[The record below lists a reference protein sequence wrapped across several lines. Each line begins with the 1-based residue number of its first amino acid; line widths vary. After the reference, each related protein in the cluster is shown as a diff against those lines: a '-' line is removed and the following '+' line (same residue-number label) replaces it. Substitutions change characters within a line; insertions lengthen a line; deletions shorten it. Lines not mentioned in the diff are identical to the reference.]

1 MIDKINKIKKKIKD
15 KLSYSILKDEKI
27 DYFNQPCPENKASL
41 WSLLT
46 FGWTQR
52 MLMTGY
58 FRGPIGMND
67 INDLPEDVKVQTTTP
82 LLDNIDYNGSKWP
95 LIKHIYTH
103 FVTKNKKSIFIEIT
117 CAIFS
122 ILSPLCLKYFI
133 NYIQSDEEEKTFLVG
148 LGFCVLLF
156 VGTFSYTFSSQFLY
170 WWGMRTSLHVRGALT
185 QRIYEKMLRL
195 SSSGGKKYNSGSIM
209 NMIST
214 DIGLFADFFWIAHLE
229 IIIFPFQI
237 TALLALLCW
246 IVGWSGLV
254 GFGVMIISLPINT
267 FFGSQM
273 SKNLMLSLGF
283 SDTRCNLTSEFIN
296 GIRFLKLYAWEKL
309 FLDRIEEQRRLQL
322 KYLYRRTIFSIFEK
336 MLSQST
342 NAVVLVST
350 FAVYSIH
357 NEITLSVA
365 FTAITIFV
373 NLRQPIM
380 RLPEAIHNLLSLIPS
395 AKRIE
400 SFFQLPEIQV
410 QPFIN
415 YNNKTN
421 NEDIIIDNGTFDWN
435 QDENENENENE
446 DHNIT
451 TTKKSKNQMKKRL
464 IEKNEDDYN
473 NDEDVNNDDNNI
485 NNYES
490 YLLNKINFKAPAGK
504 LTIICGVVGSGKS
517 SLVNGLIGEIYRV
530 NGKVNMPGKISF
542 TTQQS
547 FLISTSL
554 RENILF
560 GNTMDLERYKKVIEA
575 CCLTADL
582 LQLSGKDL
590 TEIGERGINLSGGQ
604 KQRISLAR
612 ALYADSDCYILD
624 EPLSAVDPEVATHLF
639 NHCIQGMM
647 KDKTRILVTHQLQ
660 FIPSADHIIVV
671 DNGKLVQ
678 GTYQELKSNGIDFES
693 IMKTKKLNIENQNNN
708 DETNTNNNNEPILIE
723 ENEMKKSTSLIESSK
738 LINIDEIISDRHDPN
753 LIEKAKLLVKEDKSE
768 GAIGLN
774 VYKEYF
780 SHGSSSFFFIATCI
794 VYFFSQAI
802 FQMTDFWLSAWS
814 QHKIKDKSDSFY
826 ILYYVLFISIFI
838 ITLLIRYFMLAHVT
852 FSASKNLHTSLLNAV
867 GFAGCQFF
875 DTNPSG
881 RILNRFSKDIAEVDL
896 LLYDLYSDVLYCGS
910 TVIFA
915 ICVMIYISPLISI
928 PFLLLVI
935 VYNIIKSI
943 YVASSRD
950 MKRYESITRS
960 PIFSLLQESYN
971 GLITIRSYQQQKRFI
986 SMMQNHNNINLRL
999 FYYSFSIHRWIGVR
1013 LELISALVVFL
1024 AAFFSLFNSNTGFS
1038 VLSVTTALSMC
1049 TYLNWAVRQFVE
1061 LEVKMNSVERIKS
1074 YIHTPKEG
1082 NRYTIDF
1089 NHERDEED
1097 DETMIK
1103 LDEKWPTKGEIE
1115 FKNVEI
1121 KYRPT
1126 ADPSLKNLSFKIN
1139 SNDHIGIVGR
1149 TGAGKS
1155 TVGISLFRMVECSKG
1170 SIFIDGIDISKIGL
1184 HELRSSLGIVPQDPF
1199 IFSGSIRLNIDP
1211 FNKYTDNEIWVA
1223 LEKVKLKSTI
1233 SSMPLKLETMI
1244 EEGGDGLSFGQKQL
1258 LCLSRTILKNS
1269 KVVLMDEATSGIDY
1283 VTSDLIKQTLL
1294 ENFNDCTMLTIAH
1307 RLDTIIDST
1316 KIAVVDKGELVEYD
1330 TPMNLINTKN
1340 SKFSK
1345 LVKYQTDFHKENEK
1359 NF

>member
-1 MIDKINKIKKKIKD
+1 
-15 KLSYSILKDEKI
+15 
-27 DYFNQPCPENKASL
+27 
-41 WSLLT
+41 
-46 FGWTQR
+46 
-52 MLMTGY
+52 
-58 FRGPIGMND
+58 
-67 INDLPEDVKVQTTTP
+67 
-82 LLDNIDYNGSKWP
+82 
-95 LIKHIYTH
+95 
-103 FVTKNKKSIFIEIT
+103 
-117 CAIFS
+117 
-122 ILSPLCLKYFI
+122 
-133 NYIQSDEEEKTFLVG
+133 
-148 LGFCVLLF
+148 
-156 VGTFSYTFSSQFLY
+156 
-170 WWGMRTSLHVRGALT
+170 MRTSLHVRGALS
-185 QRIYEKMLRL
+185 QRIYEKMLKL

-214 DIGLFADFFWIAHLE
+214 DISLFADFFWIGHLE

-267 FFGSQM
+267 FFGSKM
-273 SKNLMLSLGF
+273 SKNLMLSLGY
-283 SDTRCNLTSEFIN
+283 SDSRCNLTSEFIN

-322 KYLYRRTIFSIFEK
+322 KYLYKRVIFAIFEK
-336 MLSQST
+336 MLSQTT

-350 FAVYSIH
+350 FSVYSIH

-380 RLPEAIHNLLSLIPS
+380 RFPEAIHNLLSLIPS
-395 AKRIE
+395 SKRIE
-400 SFFQLPEIQV
+400 SFLQLPEIQI

-415 YNNKTN
+415 YNNN
-421 NEDIIIDNGTFDWN
+421 SIYDDISIDNATFDWN
-435 QDENENENENE
+435 QDNDDDEQNDQGYEKNSKKNNE
-446 DHNIT
+446 I
-451 TTKKSKNQMKKRL
+451 KKRL
-464 IEKNEDDYN
+464 IEKSEEEYENNNNNNEIEISITRDDK
-473 NDEDVNNDDNNI
+473 
-485 NNYES
+485 ES
-490 YLLNKINFKAPAGK
+490 YLLNNINFKAPAGK
-504 LTIICGVVGSGKS
+504 LTIICGVVGSGKT

-530 NGKVNMPGKISF
+530 SGRVNMPNQISF

-547 FLISTSL
+547 FLLSSSL
-554 RENILF
+554 RDNILF
-560 GNTMDLERYKKVIEA
+560 GNEMNLQRYKQVIEA
-575 CCLTADL
+575 CCLTPDL
-582 LQLSGKDL
+582 LQLAAKDL

-612 ALYADSDCYILD
+612 ALYANSDCYILD
-624 EPLSAVDPEVATHLF
+624 EPLSAVDPEVGNHLF
-639 NHCIQGMM
+639 NKCIQGMM
-647 KDKTRILVTHQLQ
+647 SDKTRILVTHQLQ
-660 FIPSADHIIVV
+660 FIPSADHIVVV
-671 DNGKLVQ
+671 DNGKLIQ
-678 GTYQELKSNGIDFES
+678 GTYSELKSKGIDFES
-693 IMKTKKLNIENQNNN
+693 IMKTKKLNIENQSENNN
-708 DETNTNNNNEPILIE
+708 SENNNNEQSNQIILE
-723 ENEMKKSTSLIESSK
+723 ENPMKKSNSLIESTK
-738 LINIDEIISDRHDPN
+738 LINIDEIISDKHDSN

-768 GAIGLN
+768 GEVGLH
-774 VYKEYF
+774 VYREYF
-780 SHGSSSFFFIATCI
+780 KHGSSTFFFIATCI

-802 FQMTDFWLSAWS
+802 FQMTDFWLSTWS
-814 QHKIKDKSDSFY
+814 QHRIQGKSDSFY
-826 ILYYVLFISIFI
+826 IFYYIVFIALFIV
-838 ITLLIRYFMLAHVT
+838 TLVIRYFMLAHVT
-852 FSASKNLHTSLLNAV
+852 FSASKNLHSSLLNSV
-867 GFAGCQFF
+867 GFASCQFF

-881 RILNRFSKDIAEVDL
+881 RILNRFSKDIAEIDL
-896 LLYDLYSDVLYCGS
+896 LLYDLFSDVLYCGS

-915 ICVMIYISPLISI
+915 ICIMVYISPLISL
-928 PFLLLVI
+928 PFLVLII
-935 VYNIIKSI
+935 VYNIIKNI
-943 YVASSRD
+943 YAASSRD
-950 MKRYESITRS
+950 LKRYESITRS

-971 GLITIRSYQQQKRFI
+971 GLITIRSYQQQNRFI
-986 SMMQNHNNINLRL
+986 SMMQNHININLRL

-1024 AAFFSLFNSNTGFS
+1024 TAFFSLFNSNAGFS
-1038 VLSVTTALSMC
+1038 VLSVTTAIGMC

-1061 LEVKMNSVERIKS
+1061 LEVKMNSVERIES
-1074 YIHTPKEG
+1074 YINTPKEG
-1082 NRYTIDF
+1082 NRFTIDF
-1089 NHERDEED
+1089 NHEREE
-1097 DETMIK
+1097 EEGEEEKGVSIINLNK
-1103 LDEKWPTKGEIE
+1103 KWPTKGEIE
-1115 FKNVEI
+1115 FRNVEI

-1126 ADPSLKNLSFKIN
+1126 AEPSLKNLSFKIN

-1170 SIFIDGIDISKIGL
+1170 SILIDGVDISKIGL

-1199 IFSGSIRLNIDP
+1199 IFSGTIRLNIDP
-1211 FNKYTDNEIWVA
+1211 FNMYTDSEIWVA

-1233 SSMPLKLETMI
+1233 SSMPLKLESMI
-1244 EEGGDGLSFGQKQL
+1244 EEGGEGLSFGQKQL

-1330 TPMNLINTKN
+1330 TPINLINTKN

-1345 LVKYQTDFHKENEK
+1345 LVKYQTEFHKENEK